1 MKNNIDI
8 INKLNEANV
17 IDFNDAKNKQR
28 NKDLD
33 KLNPQSEIE
42 SISIV
47 QALDSIMT
55 NAKEA
60 LFKIEEK
67 GIYER
72 KYLEDLISINEEL
85 KTLYKDMF
93 KEE

>member
-1 MKNNIDI
+1 MNTIKLIESLKEADI
-8 INKLNEANV
+8 INFE
-17 IDFNDAKNKQR
+17 DAKKKETTKN
-28 NKDLD
+28 LD

-42 SISIV
+42 SISII
-47 QALDSIMT
+47 QALDSIIV
-55 NAKEA
+55 NATEAANRIKEQ
-60 LFKIEEK
+60 

>member
-1 MKNNIDI
+1 MNTIKLIESLKEADI
-8 INKLNEANV
+8 INFE
-17 IDFNDAKNKQR
+17 DAKK
-28 NKDLD
+28 KETTKSLD

-42 SISIV
+42 SISII
-47 QALDSIMT
+47 QALDSIIT
-55 NAKEA
+55 NATEASNRIKEQ
-60 LFKIEEK
+60 

>member
-1 MKNNIDI
+1 MNTIKLIESLKEADI
-8 INKLNEANV
+8 INFE
-17 IDFNDAKNKQR
+17 DAKKKETTKN
-28 NKDLD
+28 LD

-42 SISIV
+42 SISII
-47 QALDSIMT
+47 QALDSIIT
-55 NAKEA
+55 NATEAANRIKEQ
-60 LFKIEEK
+60 
-67 GIYER
+67 GMYER

>member
-1 MKNNIDI
+1 MNTIKLIESLKEADI
-8 INKLNEANV
+8 INFE
-17 IDFNDAKNKQR
+17 DAKKKETTKN
-28 NKDLD
+28 LD

-42 SISIV
+42 SISII
-47 QALDSIMT
+47 QALDSIII
-55 NAKEA
+55 NATEA
-60 LFKIEEK
+60 ADRIEEK

>member
-8 INKLNEANV
+8 INKLNEANIV
-17 IDFNDAKNKQR
+17 DFNDAKKKQMNKA
-28 NKDLD
+28 LD

-42 SISIV
+42 SVSIT
-47 QALDSIMT
+47 QAL
-55 NAKEA
+55 NAIVSNATEA
-60 LFKIEEK
+60 IFKIEEK

-85 KTLYKDMF
+85 KTLYRDMF

>member
-1 MKNNIDI
+1 MKITGSLI
-8 INKLNEANV
+8 EKLNESNV
-17 IDFNDAKNKQR
+17 VDFNDAKKKQMNKA
-28 NKDLD
+28 LD

-42 SISIV
+42 SVSIT
-47 QALDSIMT
+47 QAL
-55 NAKEA
+55 NAIVSNATEA
-60 LFKIEEK
+60 IFKIEEK

>member
-1 MKNNIDI
+1 MNTIKLIESLKEADI
-8 INKLNEANV
+8 VNFE
-17 IDFNDAKNKQR
+17 DAKKKETTKN
-28 NKDLD
+28 LD

-42 SISIV
+42 SISII
-47 QALDSIMT
+47 QALDSIIT
-55 NAKEA
+55 NATEA
-60 LFKIEEK
+60 ADRIEEK